1 MMKDHM
7 NAVRGVTGAS
17 GLLSMA
23 MATDVLNKF
32 AGFKQIERNITM
44 DDFKDNGSYVS
55 TGEYVSGKPGQI
67 MNDDQ
72 IILINMAPN
81 NAYTVQIFLAS
92 DNYYIR
98 SSVKNQWSS
107 WKRLGGVIK
116 TILTAVLPV
125 RGCAA

>member
-72 IILINMAPN
+72 IILINMTPN

-98 SSVKNQWSS
+98 SSVKDQWSS
-107 WKRLGGVIK
+107 WKRLGGN
-116 TILTAVLPV
+116 
-125 RGCAA
+125 